1 MTALSPQQIILDALM
16 KQRAELTASLRQLD
30 KVIKDVKGGNL
41 ASANIVSKPEPSEVD
56 FPAPTV
62 EPFGSPTRIAVKT
75 DAKLMV
81 LQILDNI
88 GKACKMRHIQAEYD
102 KLTGADLN
110 VREPVRALQKAKKVK
125 LMRVKN
131 MERGIYWVKAD
142 WIEEG
147 RLLDEY
153 KPEGFDLLY
162 NESDLE
168 YV

>member
-1 MTALSPQQIILDALM
+1 
-16 KQRAELTASLRQLD
+16 
-30 KVIKDVKGGNL
+30 
-41 ASANIVSKPEPSEVD
+41 
-56 FPAPTV
+56 
-62 EPFGSPTRIAVKT
+62 
-75 DAKLMV
+75 
-81 LQILDNI
+81 
-88 GKACKMRHIQAEYD
+88 MRHIQAEYD